1 MTEEKNKK
9 DEENLELNEKE
20 CNCSQ
25 NCNCTDDEEGICS
38 CKGKHQDKKHQKNKL
53 QEKVKNLEE
62 ENQKLI
68 EANNELTEK
77 IKYSQA
83 ELINYRRRK
92 DEETENLLKYANKDI
107 ITELLPIIDNFE
119 RAISLD
125 DNDLTD
131 ELSKFLSGFK
141 MMYSQ
146 MNDVFKK
153 FGVSEINR
161 VGEEFDPN
169 LEQALMTDNLKDK
182 NEDEVTEVLL
192 KGYKLKDRVIRPATV
207 KINKIED

>member
-1 MTEEKNKK
+1 MTEEIK
-9 DEENLELNEKE
+9 DEIKDEVLCDDESSS
-20 CNCSQ
+20 CD
-25 NCNCTDDEEGICS
+25 CTDGCS
-38 CKGKHQDKKHQKNKL
+38 CKEKAKDKKKHQHKIKEELKKL
-53 QEKVKNLEE
+53 QDENEKLVL
-62 ENQKLI
+62 
-68 EANNELTEK
+68 ANNELTEK
-77 IKYSQA
+77 VKYTQA

-107 ITELLPIIDNFE
+107 IVELLPIVDNFE

-146 MNDVFKK
+146 MNEVLKK
-153 FGVSEINR
+153 FGISEINR

-169 LEQALMTDNLKDK
+169 LEQALMTDKVLDRKD
-182 NEDEVTEVLL
+182 DEVLEVLL

-207 KINKIED
+207 KINKIDN

>member
-1 MTEEKNKK
+1 MTEEIK
-9 DEENLELNEKE
+9 DETLCEDESSS
-20 CNCSQ
+20 CG
-25 NCNCTDDEEGICS
+25 CTEGCS
-38 CKGKHQDKKHQKNKL
+38 CKEKTKDKKK
-53 QEKVKNLEE
+53 EKHKIKEELKKIQE
-62 ENQKLI
+62 ENEKLTL
-68 EANNELTEK
+68 ANNELAEK
-77 IKYSQA
+77 VKYTQA

-107 ITELLPIIDNFE
+107 IIELLPIVDNFE

-146 MNDVFKK
+146 MNDVLKK
-153 FGVSEINR
+153 FGISEINR

-169 LEQALMTDNLKDK
+169 LEQALMTDNVPDRKD
-182 NEDEVTEVLL
+182 DEVLEVLL

-207 KINKIED
+207 KINKIDN

>member
-1 MTEEKNKK
+1 MKVTEEKNKK

-38 CKGKHQDKKHQKNKL
+38 C
-53 QEKVKNLEE
+53 KVKNLEE

>member
-9 DEENLELNEKE
+9 DEEILELNEKE

-25 NCNCTDDEEGICS
+25 NCNCTDEEEGTCS
-38 CKGKHQDKKHQKNKL
+38 CKEKSQDKKMKKKKW
-53 QEKVKNLEE
+53 QEEIKKLEE

-68 EANNELTEK
+68 DTNNELTEK

-83 ELINYRRRK
+83 ELVNYRRRK
-92 DEETENLLKYANKDI
+92 DEEVENLLKYANKDI
-107 ITELLPIIDNFE
+107 ILELLPIVDNFE

-169 LEQALMTDNLKDK
+169 LEQALMTDHLEDK
-182 NEDEVTEVLL
+182 KEDEVTEVLL

>member
-1 MTEEKNKK
+1 MTEEKKDETLCENEESSCDCGEGCSCKEKSTNKK
-9 DEENLELNEKE
+9 D
-20 CNCSQ
+20 
-25 NCNCTDDEEGICS
+25 
-38 CKGKHQDKKHQKNKL
+38 HKNKL
-53 QEKVKNLEE
+53 QEELKKTQE
-62 ENQKLI
+62 ENEKLI
-68 EANNELTEK
+68 KENNELIEK
-77 IKYSQA
+77 IKYTQA

-107 ITELLPIIDNFE
+107 ILELLPIVDNFE

-146 MNDVFKK
+146 MNEVLKK

-161 VGEEFDPN
+161 AGEEFDPN
-169 LEQALMTDNLKDK
+169 LEQALMTDNDKERKD
-182 NEDEVTEVLL
+182 DEVLEVLL

-207 KINKIED
+207 KINKIDN

>member
-1 MTEEKNKK
+1 MTEEKKDETLCENEESSCDCGEGCSCKEKSTNKK
-9 DEENLELNEKE
+9 D
-20 CNCSQ
+20 
-25 NCNCTDDEEGICS
+25 
-38 CKGKHQDKKHQKNKL
+38 HKNKL
-53 QEKVKNLEE
+53 QEELKKTQE
-62 ENQKLI
+62 ENEKLI
-68 EANNELTEK
+68 KENNELIEK
-77 IKYSQA
+77 IKYTQA

-107 ITELLPIIDNFE
+107 ILELLPIVDNFE

-146 MNDVFKK
+146 MNEVLKK

-161 VGEEFDPN
+161 AREEFDPN
-169 LEQALMTDNLKDK
+169 LEQALMTDNDKERKD
-182 NEDEVTEVLL
+182 DEVLEVLL

-207 KINKIED
+207 KINKIDN